1 MRRRGHVGVAHAE
14 VDHVGAL
21 GPPPRLQPVDL
32 LEDGGRQAACPVE
45 VGAVR
50 RGRDGRQRGGKSDR
64 LAHRRT
70 RRRMRAG
77 TMAGAG
83 PKAAAARAS
92 RAAVSWAMRVFMLG
106 LSLLVVRWD
115 GGSAAGSRERK
126 ACLPAAGAA
135 GAKTAPLWRGTSV
148 VGAVPSAPVKARAQ
162 ATAATSAS
170 FH

>member
-21 GPPPRLQPVDL
+21 GPQPRLQPVDL
-32 LEDGGRQAACPVE
+32 LEDVGRQAACPVE

-50 RGRDGRQRGGKSDR
+50 RGRDGRQRGGKTDR

-83 PKAAAARAS
+83 PKAAAVKAS
-92 RAAVSWAMRVFMLG
+92 RAAVSWAIWGFMLG
-106 LSLLVVRWD
+106 LSLLVIRY
-115 GGSAAGSRERK
+115 GEGSASGVRERK
-126 ACLPAAGAA
+126 ACLPAAGAS
-135 GAKTAPLWRGTSV
+135 GA
-148 VGAVPSAPVKARAQ
+148 
-162 ATAATSAS
+162 
-170 FH
+170 